1 MKLNLLLFI
10 LTLGIFTYSC
20 KNQQFLPSKY
30 EDKQINFGNG
40 GGFTGAV
47 NQYILF
53 ENGQLFTQKGMSDSL
68 IVLPK
73 IKKKVVKMIFE
84 KYDEYKIG
92 KKFIHF
98 PGNRYH
104 FIEMKMG
111 KEVSRQ
117 TWGKNDYTPDEQLLE
132 FYNLLNSVIKKD
144 LE

>member
-1 MKLNLLLFI
+1 MKLNVLQII
-10 LTLGIFTYSC
+10 LALGIFTTSC
-20 KNQQFLPSKY
+20 KTQQFLPTEFK
-30 EDKQINFGNG
+30 DKQINFGSG
-40 GGFTGAV
+40 GGFTGGV

-73 IKKKVVKMIFE
+73 IKRKQIKLIFE
-84 KYDEYKIG
+84 KYEEYKIG
-92 KKFIHF
+92 EKFIHF

-104 FIEMKMG
+104 FIEMK
-111 KEVSRQ
+111 EDQAISRQ
-117 TWGKNDYTPDEQLLE
+117 TWGKNDYTPDKQLLE

>member
-1 MKLNLLLFI
+1 MKLNLFLTI
-10 LTLGIFTYSC
+10 LAFGIFTISC
-20 KNQQFLPSKY
+20 KNQQFLPSEY
-30 EDKQINFGNG
+30 EDKQITFGNG
-40 GGFTGAV
+40 GGFSGAV
-47 NQYILF
+47 TQYILF
-53 ENGQLFTQKGMSDSL
+53 ENGQLFTQRGMTDSL
-68 IVLPK
+68 VVLPK
-73 IKKKVVKMIFE
+73 IKRKVVKLIFE
-84 KYDEYKIG
+84 KYEENKIE

-111 KEVSRQ
+111 KSISRQ